1 MKLRFLKKSTCL
13 IILLYDIKTKVLLK
27 LEVTVSLGLGEKM
40 NEKLNLS
47 ENALKV
53 LEKRYLKR
61 DNEGKCTETAADMFK
76 RVASSIAAADLQYGK
91 SQSDVDELTKKF
103 YDAITNRYFMPNS
116 PTLMNAGRELG
127 QLSACFVLPVEDSLE
142 GIFESVKNQALI
154 HKSGGGTGFSFSR
167 LRPKND
173 VVRSTMGV
181 SSGPVSFMEVF
192 NAATEAVKQG
202 GTRRG
207 ANMGILRVDHPDII
221 EFINCKS
228 DNTRLNN
235 FNISVAITDK
245 FMDALKIGGDYE
257 LYHPKTKQAVGTL
270 NAKQVFDLIV
280 DGAWRN
286 GEPGIVFI
294 DKMNADNPTPLIG
307 EIESTNPCGEVP
319 LLAYEACNLGSINLG
334 LMLKETSNGLEVDWE
349 KLKEITKLSIDF
361 LDNVITVNNYPL
373 PKIAEM
379 VQNNRKI
386 GLGVMGWADMLMQ
399 LNLSYNSKEGTDLA
413 YKIMEFIDY
422 HSKVESIELAKSRG
436 AFENFK
442 GSVYDNQNFLEKKYT
457 GKSAGIITD
466 EDWKNLDAQI
476 KEFGI
481 RNSTTTCIAPTGTI
495 SMIASA
501 SGGVEPLFGLVFSR
515 NVMDGTE
522 MLEINPVFKQYAI
535 DKGFYSEELMKQI
548 AQDGSIAHVDGV
560 SDEVKQIFATAHDVT
575 PEWHVR
581 MQAAFQLHTDNAV
594 SKTINFEE
602 SATRED
608 IEKAYVLAF
617 ENDLKG
623 ITVYRNNS
631 RTFQP
636 MNLEVKK
643 ESSIEI
649 KPIENEEPTGEI
661 KNIVCPECK
670 TSIQMAEGCFIC
682 PGCGYS
688 GCS

>member
-1 MKLRFLKKSTCL
+1 
-13 IILLYDIKTKVLLK
+13 
-27 LEVTVSLGLGEKM
+27 VSLELGEKVD
-40 NEKLNLS
+40 EKLELS
-47 ENALKV
+47 ENAIKV

-61 DNEGKCTETAADMFK
+61 DKDGNCTETPADMFK
-76 RVASSIAAADLQYGK
+76 RVASSIASAESQYGK
-91 SQSDVDELTKKF
+91 SQSYIDELTEKF
-103 YDAITNRYFMPNS
+103 YEAITNRYFMPNS

-142 GIFESVKNQALI
+142 GIFETIKNTALI

-207 ANMGILRVDHPDII
+207 ANMGILRVDHPDILD
-221 EFINCKS
+221 FINCKS
-228 DNTRLNN
+228 DNNKLNN

-245 FMDALKIGGDYE
+245 FMEALKNGEDYD
-257 LYHPKTKQAVGTL
+257 LYHPKTKKSVGRL

-294 DKMNADNPTPLIG
+294 DKMNADNPTPLVG

-334 LMLKETSNGLEVDWE
+334 LMLKNTEMVPEVDWE
-349 KLKEITKLSIDF
+349 KLEEITKLSIHF
-361 LDNVITVNNYPL
+361 LDDVITVNNYPL
-373 PKIAEM
+373 PVIAEM

-386 GLGVMGWADMLMQ
+386 GLGVMGWADMLME
-399 LNLSYNSKEGTDLA
+399 LGLSYNSKEGTDLA
-413 YKIMEFIDY
+413 HKVMEFIDY
-422 HSKVESIELAKSRG
+422 HSKVESVELAKSRG
-436 AFENFK
+436 AFNNFK
-442 GSVYDNQNFLEKKYT
+442 GSVYEAGNFLTNKYT
-457 GKSAGIITD
+457 GKSANMVSD

-481 RNSTTTCIAPTGTI
+481 RNATTTCIAPTGTI

-501 SGGVEPLFGLVFSR
+501 SGGVEPLFGLVFFR

-522 MLEINPVFKQYAI
+522 MLEINPIFEKYAK
-535 DKGFYSEELMKQI
+535 DHGFYSENLMKEI
-548 AQDGSIAHVDGV
+548 AKDGSIAHIEGI
-560 SDEVKQIFATAHDVT
+560 SDEAKHIFATAHDVT

-594 SKTINFEE
+594 SKTVNFEE
-602 SATRED
+602 HATRGD
-608 IEKAYVLAF
+608 IEKAYILAF
-617 ENDLKG
+617 ENNLKG

-636 MNLEVKK
+636 MNLDVKK
-643 ESSIEI
+643 KPEIEL
-649 KPIENEEPTGEI
+649 KPAQQDEEI
-661 KNIVCPECK
+661 VLKKFVCPECG
-670 TSIQMAEGCFIC
+670 TSIEMAEGCFIC
-682 PGCGYS
+682 LNCGYS